1 MRHAW
6 SGLLLTTWLLAAC
19 GEPAAVSSSHTEQVE
34 MIDVTFL
41 TPVEIPV
48 GEATLAVALT
58 QQDDIVEDADSV
70 VFEVWESG
78 NSTASQHIEATYAED
93 GIYEATYTFEADG
106 VYYMFAHTTAR
117 GLHVMPKQQMIVGE
131 VSEQML
137 MNDDYSGSMTE
148 KK

>member
-1 MRHAW
+1 MKRAW

-19 GEPAAVSSSHTEQVE
+19 GESAAVSSSHTEQME

-41 TPVEIPV
+41 TPTELPV
-48 GEATLAVALT
+48 GEATLSVALT
-58 QQDDIVEDADSV
+58 QADDIVEDADSV

-78 NSTASQHIEATYAED
+78 NSAQAEHINATYVED
-93 GIYEATYTFEADG
+93 GIYEATYTFKEDG

-131 VSEQML
+131 VSEQMIT
-137 MNDDYSGSMTE
+137 NDDYTGSMTE